1 MKKTLV
7 VLAAVTLA
15 CVVDE
20 ATIPPLSTSLTQTGN
35 ADSVQHN
42 ERLILEAMKCVA
54 VLRGPINLEVIPFD
68 HPGVLLAL
76 PLSADWTIPQQRVYL
91 TKLRAKE
98 AEYGA
103 GAPEAM
109 CEREL
114 MNKLLAKARS
124 NEDSNSVARLESWL
138 KGTEK

>member
-1 MKKTLV
+1 MQRND
-7 VLAAVTLA
+7 A
-15 CVVDE
+15 
-20 ATIPPLSTSLTQTGN
+20 
-35 ADSVQHN
+35 
-42 ERLILEAMKCVA
+42 LILEAVKCVA
-54 VLRGPINLEVIPFD
+54 VLSVPINLEVIPFD

-76 PLSADWTIPQQRVYL
+76 PLSADWTIPQQRVFL

-98 AEYGA
+98 AEYGV

-114 MNKLLAKARS
+114 MNKLLAKARN
-124 NEDSNSVARLESWL
+124 NEDSTSVARLESWL